1 MKGDFRIGF
10 KRKAPPSLFRGI
22 VDFAKEDR
30 DSFCMNRKTESGKEA
45 NGNRAGP
52 AHSAASDQSLFELV

>member
-10 KRKAPPSLFRGI
+10 KRKALPSLFRGI
-22 VDFAKEDR
+22 VDFAKENR

-45 NGNRAGP
+45 NGNRAGS
-52 AHSAASDQSLFELV
+52 AHSAASDKSLFELV